1 MFCVCWIVTTPG
13 RAMEPVCVT
22 LTNDLFELLARRI
35 PGIFLLTN
43 NLTILAYFSKSIANK
58 NKMAK
63 YGKIRTVGLIHPG

>member
-13 RAMEPVCVT
+13 RSMEPVCVT
-22 LTNDLFELLARRI
+22 LTNNLFELLARRI